1 MTRAS
6 ARVTIGRM
14 GQADSQSGGAALPS
28 TAIVGIVGAGT
39 MGSGI
44 AEVAA
49 AAGHPVLLF
58 DIALGAAEGAKTRIA
73 ESFAARA
80 RSSVLA
86 AGAAGGKIAAAEAN
100 AAGLRVAVVRA
111 LAALAPAALI
121 IEATPEDAAAK
132 RELFVALE
140 AITAPDAVLATNT
153 SSLSVAE
160 LARNLK
166 RPERFAGMHF
176 FNPAPALKLVE
187 IVRGPATAESV
198 VQFLFKTA
206 LAWGKTPVHV
216 RDAPGFIVNRVARP
230 FYLEALSLY
239 EDSAD
244 PATLDAVMRESGG
257 FRMGPFELM
266 DLIGHDVNLATSRSV
281 FEAFA
286 RDPRFAP
293 SPAQDRLVAAGR
305 LGRKSAH
312 GIYDYRPGA
321 TEPVPQELPPGPR
334 PSRVLIAGDLGPA
347 ESLVQAIVAS
357 GILCARE
364 SGEGRIVLDGAT
376 LMLTDGRT
384 AARRIAEGAPR
395 ELVLFDLAL
404 DYGSARRIGLAT
416 AAATSSTSL
425 AAAAGLIRALGKIAS
440 PLADT
445 PALVVLRIVAR
456 LANEAAFAV
465 EDGIAGPE
473 AVDTALRAG
482 ANHPRG
488 PLAWAAALGPA
499 RVLAAL
505 AALGEAYGQARY
517 RPSARLRDRL

>member
-1 MTRAS
+1 MTRAL

-14 GQADSQSGGAALPS
+14 GQADSQSRAAALPS
-28 TAIVGIVGAGT
+28 TAIVGIVGAGA

-49 AAGHPVLLF
+49 AAGHSVLLF
-58 DIALGAAEGAKTRIA
+58 DSASGAAEGAKARIA
-73 ESFAARA
+73 ESFTARAARGKLA
-80 RSSVLA
+80 PAEASA
-86 AGAAGGKIAAAEAN
+86 AGV
-100 AAGLRVAVVRA
+100 RVSVVRT

-121 IEATPEDAAAK
+121 IEATPEDAATK
-132 RELFVALE
+132 RELFITLE
-140 AITAPDAVLATNT
+140 AIADPGAVLATNT
-153 SSLSVAE
+153 SSLSVAD
-160 LARNLK
+160 LARGLK

-176 FNPAPALKLVE
+176 FNPAPVLKLVE
-187 IVRGPATAESV
+187 IVRGPATAEPV
-198 VQFLFKTA
+198 AQILFKTA

-239 EDSAD
+239 EDSTD
-244 PATLDAVMRESGG
+244 PETLDAVMRDSGG

-266 DLIGHDVNLATSRSV
+266 DMIGHDVNLATSRSV

-293 SPAQDRLVAAGR
+293 SRAQAELVAAGR
-305 LGRKSAH
+305 LGRKSGQ

-321 TEPVPQELPPGPR
+321 AQPAPQELPPGPR
-334 PSRVLIAGDLGPA
+334 PSRVVIAGDLGPA
-347 ESLVQAIVAS
+347 ESLAQAIVAS
-357 GILCARE
+357 GIPCAQG
-364 SGEGRIVLDGAT
+364 SGEGRIVLDDAT

-384 AARRIAEGAPR
+384 ATRRVAEGAPR
-395 ELVLFDLAL
+395 DLVLFDLAF

-416 AAATSSTSL
+416 AALPPSTSL
-425 AAAAGLIRALGKIAS
+425 AAAAGLIQALGKIAS

-465 EDGIAGPE
+465 EDGIAE
-473 AVDTALRAG
+473 AAAVDTALRAG
-482 ANHPRG
+482 ANYPRG

-499 RVLAAL
+499 RVLAVL
-505 AALGEAYGQARY
+505 AALGEAHGAARY
-517 RPSARLRDRL
+517 RPSARLREMASLAQT